1 LALAANFF
9 VADDARAGRLLRLF
23 PTASLRGGADF
34 YLIHPR
40 KLRHPTSVTAVK
52 SWLTAQALQRL
63 RG

>member
-9 VADDARAGRLLRLF
+9 VADDLQSGRLLRLF
-23 PTASLRGGADF
+23 PTVSLRGSADF

-40 KLRHPTSVTAVK
+40 KPRHPNSVTAVK

-63 RG
+63 QD